1 MFTSKMKE
9 HSTTRSI
16 LFVICQHGSYRY
28 FKPLWE
34 KWNRDETEFK
44 WHVLVETK
52 TLNIPDL
59 EKEKFNIL
67 NSAENLQKE
76 PNLIISS
83 TTGSRIEK
91 FYFNKAKKKKIKIFQ
106 LIDSSYDFKKRIFI
120 TNGNENYPD
129 KLIMIDKKSIIY
141 AESFDKIKRNISI
154 NIGHPAWE
162 NISPLKKKRLTD
174 ILFVSQPVQND
185 YKKELGY
192 TQLDVINQVSLLKK
206 EKGISSL
213 NISYHPREKENNSDL
228 FDKVLNESKGLNNC
242 GTIIGMFSSLMV
254 NAYYSGRNVIS
265 FQPVQKKNMDFLS
278 QRGLIKV
285 VSSYKEL
292 KENLFN
298 GCIVRPKNNP
308 FNGSCKRLDKFIQEQ
323 IRVL

>member
-1 MFTSKMKE
+1 MLMSKMKE
-9 HSTTRSI
+9 RSTTRSI

-83 TTGSRIEK
+83 TTGSRIENFTLIK
-91 FYFNKAKKKKIKIFQ
+91 QKKKIKIFQ

-162 NISPLKKKRLTD
+162 NISPLKKKA
-174 ILFVSQPVQND
+174 N
-185 YKKELGY
+185 GY
-192 TQLDVINQVSLLKK
+192 
-206 EKGISSL
+206 
-213 NISYHPREKENNSDL
+213 
-228 FDKVLNESKGLNNC
+228 
-242 GTIIGMFSSLMV
+242 II
-254 NAYYSGRNVIS
+254 
-265 FQPVQKKNMDFLS
+265 
-278 QRGLIKV
+278 
-285 VSSYKEL
+285 
-292 KENLFN
+292 
-298 GCIVRPKNNP
+298 C
-308 FNGSCKRLDKFIQEQ
+308 
-323 IRVL
+323 